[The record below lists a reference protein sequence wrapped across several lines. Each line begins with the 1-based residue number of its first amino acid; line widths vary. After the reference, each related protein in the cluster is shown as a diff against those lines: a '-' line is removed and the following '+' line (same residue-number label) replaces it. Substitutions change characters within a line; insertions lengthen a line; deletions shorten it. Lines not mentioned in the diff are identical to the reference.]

1 MCATDDFKFKIIN
14 NRLDSIEKNIKQIG
28 SKRISDKPTEEDR
41 KLAYERWEK
50 AGLLV
55 EHRNNSI
62 CYGCLKALHKCN
74 DENTKCLEC
83 VNGDKKITLSLKAVG
98 IANDTA
104 NDIAENFDT
113 LINKWEGEMTKL
125 LNDAGVNNVEDI
137 VNPAYKHSCFAI
149 RGCLMDVKELR
160 KLALDACK

>member
-14 NRLDSIEKNIKQIG
+14 NRLDNIE
-28 SKRISDKPTEEDR
+28 
-41 KLAYERWEK
+41 
-50 AGLLV
+50 
-55 EHRNNSI
+55 
-62 CYGCLKALHKCN
+62 
-74 DENTKCLEC
+74 
-83 VNGDKKITLSLKAVG
+83 KKITLSLKAVG
-98 IANDTA
+98 IA